1 LELVK
6 KHIYMQEDWSR
17 KKDNKNVR
25 RNRAELQFEETKR
38 TVCANTGYTACICGN
53 GAKVL

>member
-1 LELVK
+1 
-6 KHIYMQEDWSR
+6 MQEDWSR

-53 GAKVL
+53 GAKVLWLLQILCF